1 MNSVIHLV
9 PEDRVGGV
17 ENAARTM
24 REVITDDIDFGV
36 KYIMSSSAKTF
47 FRITYDMIL
56 TSVELIKVK
65 PDLIILSLWKSCV
78 VGLLV
83 KLCRPKQNIVV
94 LLHSSKNAHF
104 LDELFTRFAVYFSK
118 EVWGDSRKTIEKR
131 FKDGYKCPIRV
142 ISFVKSRLQPST
154 EINLSPDFVFWGR
167 LSKVKGLD
175 RAIDL
180 FSDIH
185 KKYPKSNFYIVGP
198 DDGEKKALRAH
209 VTDKGLESCVHFLGG
224 MSIDKITELAHTCSF
239 YLQTSVYEGMAMSVV
254 EAMQLGLVPIVAPVG
269 EISNYCVDGENAI
282 YVSGLSNE
290 PVLRALDG
298 IFRDPDKYI
307 ALRDNAVKIWG
318 DAFLYHESVLQAC
331 NYCLRD

>member
-17 ENAARTM
+17 EEAARTM
-24 REVITDDIDFGV
+24 REVIGGGIEFRV
-36 KYIMSSSAKTF
+36 KYIRSSSTKSL
-47 FRITYDMIL
+47 FRIAKDVIL
-56 TSVELIKVK
+56 ASVELIKVK
-65 PDLIILSLWKSCV
+65 PDLIILSLWKSCF

-83 KLCRPKQNIVV
+83 KLCRPRQNIVV
-94 LLHSSKNAHF
+94 LLHNSKSAHC
-104 LDELFTRFAVYFSK
+104 LDEVFTRFAVYFSK
-118 EVWGDSRKTIEKR
+118 EIWGDSRTTIEKR
-131 FKDGYKCPIRV
+131 FKGGYRCPIRV
-142 ISFVKSRLQPST
+142 ISFVKNRLKPST
-154 EINLSPDFVFWGR
+154 GINFSPNFVFWGR

-180 FSDIH
+180 FSDIN

-198 DDGEKKALRAH
+198 DDGEENGLRKRVA
-209 VTDKGLESCVHFLGG
+209 DKGLENCVFFLGV
-224 MSIDKITELAHTCSF
+224 MSIDQISKLAQSCSF

-269 EISNYCVDGENAI
+269 EISNYCVDGENSI

-298 IFRDPDKYI
+298 IFRDPDTYI
-307 ALRDNAVKIWG
+307 SLRDNALMKWSNSL
-318 DAFLYHESVLQAC
+318 LYHESILTSC
-331 NYCLRD
+331 NDCLND